1 MTPGEFRA
9 QVHAAGPPQ
18 GHPFTPVSECSHP
31 SSSGV
36 DQAPFGDD
44 KVWRCDVCGAR
55 YRSVKVDGCLR
66 RAVPVSEDYARPC
79 VGSFAPMSECQTKVT
94 PTGDGYWLAGC
105 ACGWSSPWRHD
116 YGGAAIACDRHKGGG
131 VS

>member
-1 MTPGEFRA
+1 MTPAEFRA
-9 QVHAAGPPQ
+9 QVHAAGPFV

-66 RAVPVSEDYARPC
+66 RAVPVSEDHARPC
-79 VGSFAPMSECQTKVT
+79 VGSFAADDGTRECLVHGGRITAEA
-94 PTGDGYWLAGC
+94 PFAGC
-105 ACGWSSPWRHD
+105 DER
-116 YGGAAIACDRHKGGG
+116 
-131 VS
+131 